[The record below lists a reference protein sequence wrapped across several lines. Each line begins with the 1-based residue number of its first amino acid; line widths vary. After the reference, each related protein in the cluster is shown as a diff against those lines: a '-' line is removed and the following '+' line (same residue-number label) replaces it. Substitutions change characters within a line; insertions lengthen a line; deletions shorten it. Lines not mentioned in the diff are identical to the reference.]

1 MSSHLVQP
9 CCDNMQSKLLNRPAM
24 TSSKPGRSDNEEA
37 LAKNPNT
44 TTSSTTTTS
53 YSVKNGNVGLAPSSH
68 HANYSIN
75 LAFKMLTQHM
85 PFAFGTGLHIAAVI
99 FMLTWCIYELSRC
112 FWMRCAML
120 VSSQKRHKTHLSTN
134 V

>member
-24 TSSKPGRSDNEEA
+24 TSSKPGRSDIEEV

-53 YSVKNGNVGLAPSSH
+53 YSVKNGNVGLAPSSNH
-68 HANYSIN
+68 TAHAFCIWYK
-75 LAFKMLTQHM
+75 LAHCSSDLLVDLVHNM
-85 PFAFGTGLHIAAVI
+85 
-99 FMLTWCIYELSRC
+99 SR
-112 FWMRCAML
+112 
-120 VSSQKRHKTHLSTN
+120 
-134 V
+134 

>member
-9 CCDNMQSKLLNRPAM
+9 CWDNMQSKLLNRPAM
-24 TSSKPGRSDNEEA
+24 TSSKPGRSDIEEA
-37 LAKNPNT
+37 LAKKPNT

-53 YSVKNGNVGLAPSSH
+53 YSVKNGNVGLAPPSH

-85 PFAFGTGLHIAAVI
+85 SFACGTGLHIAAVV
-99 FMLTWCIYELSRC
+99 FMLTWCITCVVELSLDVLC
-112 FWMRCAML
+112 HAF
-120 VSSQKRHKTHLSTN
+120 VQSEVLSDSLQH
-134 V
+134 